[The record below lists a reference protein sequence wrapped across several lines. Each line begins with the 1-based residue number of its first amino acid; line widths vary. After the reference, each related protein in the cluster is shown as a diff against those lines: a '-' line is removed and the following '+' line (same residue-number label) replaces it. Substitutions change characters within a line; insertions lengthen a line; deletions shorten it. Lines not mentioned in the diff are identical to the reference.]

1 MINLKYSQFLWFSDL
16 RGIMIKLLIRNLKA
30 AVFLFAYFRKMLP
43 KTHNIQD
50 WNKKN
55 QISPFFGPVS
65 LDELLRWNS
74 FFSLIW
80 AAIQWKGVFAPS
92 YSKEDSYFIKLQQ
105 IAVIVGFILNENK
118 EPTAA
123 ATLLRLGLLKDT
135 SAAQQ
140 MQFVISNSRD
150 KSKECMDRELLL
162 FSVFEL
168 IKASW
173 LRAGRRS
180 GGQGWMILSVIR
192 RRRLIGL
199 SQALQDAQL
208 WYTTQLLN

>member
-1 MINLKYSQFLWFSDL
+1 M
-16 RGIMIKLLIRNLKA
+16 
-30 AVFLFAYFRKMLP
+30 
-43 KTHNIQD
+43 
-50 WNKKN
+50 
-55 QISPFFGPVS
+55 
-65 LDELLRWNS
+65 
-74 FFSLIW
+74 
-80 AAIQWKGVFAPS
+80 
-92 YSKEDSYFIKLQQ
+92 
-105 IAVIVGFILNENK
+105 GFILNENK

-208 WYTTQLLN
+208 